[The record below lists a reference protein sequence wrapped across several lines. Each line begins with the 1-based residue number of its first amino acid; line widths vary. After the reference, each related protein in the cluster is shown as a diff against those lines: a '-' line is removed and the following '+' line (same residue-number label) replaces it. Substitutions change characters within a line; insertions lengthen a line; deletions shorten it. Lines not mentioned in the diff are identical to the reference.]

1 MKRTIYDCWQCR
13 HHDSDNPYG
22 IDYCEVHDT
31 RCSFAHDDCDNFE
44 PDTDTDGNDI
54 QTEPPCHL
62 TLIGWYLLIIAIAF
76 LLGWLLMGCTT
87 TKYVPVT
94 ETHTEHHWH
103 TDSVRE
109 RDSTHTERETVIR
122 ELDSAAM
129 ARYGIQMESN
139 QRAWLVLQR
148 EMENRLRELEHMTA
162 QRDTIHDS
170 IPVPHPVEVI
180 KEVPAKLTWWQQTRL
195 RLANILLYLILI
207 VGIIYVGKKHIKRL
221 RGE

>member
-1 MKRTIYDCWQCR
+1 MKRTIYDCYNCSHR
-13 HHDSDNPYG
+13 NSNNPYG

-31 RCSFAHDDCDNFE
+31 RCSFAHDDCDDFE
-44 PDTDTDGNDI
+44 PNDGGNER
-54 QTEPPCHL
+54 QPQPPRRL
-62 TLIGWYLLIIAIAF
+62 SVTGWYLLAIAISV

-87 TKYVPVT
+87 TQYVPIT
-94 ETHTEHHWH
+94 ETRTEHHWH

-109 RDSTHTERETVIR
+109 RDSTHTERNTIIR

-162 QRDTIHDS
+162 KRDTVRDS
-170 IPVPHPVEVI
+170 IPVPYPVE
-180 KEVPAKLTWWQQTRL
+180 KQVPRERSTVEWV
-195 RLANILLYLILI
+195 LL
-207 VGIIYVGKKHIKRL
+207 IIGLLSIAWTLFRITTKHV
-221 RGE
+221 